1 MAAHETWN
9 VGSCDDESGPG
20 AGWAGLELGW
30 AGAGLGWSWA
40 RLELGWVA
48 TVSTTMT
55 YEGKIL
61 LNSKDN
67 GVADFLRS
75 RHNIDI

>member
-1 MAAHETWN
+1 MDPAP
-9 VGSCDDESGPG
+9 VL
-20 AGWAGLELGW
+20 AGRL

-61 LNSKDN
+61 LNSQDN

-75 RHNIDI
+75 RHNINI

>member
-1 MAAHETWN
+1 MNPAL
-9 VGSCDDESGPG
+9 V
-20 AGWAGLELGW
+20 L
-30 AGAGLGWSWA
+30 AGLGWSWA

-61 LNSKDN
+61 LNSQDN

-75 RHNIDI
+75 RHNINI

>member
-1 MAAHETWN
+1 MLAAVTMN
-9 VGSCDDESGPG
+9 PAPV
-20 AGWAGLELGW
+20 L
-30 AGAGLGWSWA
+30 AGLGWSWA

-61 LNSKDN
+61 LNSQDN

-75 RHNIDI
+75 RHNINI